1 MGATAYDT
9 IAYIILTVRDIAAE
23 KVFVMLDGG
32 GGDKVNAFQR
42 SKPLNV
48 T

>member
-1 MGATAYDT
+1 MIIGFAYT
-9 IAYIILTVRDIAAE
+9 QIFISFSKI
-23 KVFVMLDGG
+23 
-32 GGDKVNAFQR
+32 NAFQR